1 MSMAYSVKPSRAEVE
16 SASEDDSS
24 SARSCSGSNQRG
36 TGPLRHLYDPVHR
49 EIVVDRS
56 SGKDCLGSDREFDL
70 QLVLSAVPEGMTIR
84 KLVLDGILPL
94 KSLRIPS
101 GENPLKGIKE
111 LIIVNSSLESTDDLF
126 SSLAEIMPYLEEV
139 DLSGSLLTHLK
150 GVDRLIGNG
159 LKKLDVRGAR
169 IADIDAIVEIAKHV
183 RAGTWTGKMLL
194 EELDLRDNAIPR

>member
-56 SGKDCLGSDREFDL
+56 NGKDCLRPDREFDL

-84 KLVLDGILPL
+84 KLVLDGVLPL
-94 KSLRIPS
+94 KSLKIPS
-101 GENPLKGIKE
+101 GESQLKAIKE

-126 SSLAEIMPYLEEV
+126 SSLAEAMPYLEEL

-169 IADIDAIVEIAKHV
+169 IVDIDAVVDIAKHV

>member
-24 SARSCSGSNQRG
+24 SAKSCSGSNQRG
-36 TGPLRHLYDPVHR
+36 TGPLKHLYDPVHR

-56 SGKDCLGSDREFDL
+56 SGKDCLGPDREFNL
-70 QLVLSAVPEGMTIR
+70 QLVLDALPEDMTIR
-84 KLVLDGILPL
+84 KLVLDGVLPL
-94 KSLRIPS
+94 KSLKIPS
-101 GENPLKGIKE
+101 GESQLKAIKE
-111 LIIVNSSLESTDDLF
+111 LIIINSSLESTDDLF
-126 SSLAEIMPYLEEV
+126 SSLAEVMPCLEELE
-139 DLSGSLLTHLK
+139 LSGSLLTHLK
-150 GVDRLIGNG
+150 GADRLIGNG

-183 RAGTWTGKMLL
+183 RAGTWTGKMSL